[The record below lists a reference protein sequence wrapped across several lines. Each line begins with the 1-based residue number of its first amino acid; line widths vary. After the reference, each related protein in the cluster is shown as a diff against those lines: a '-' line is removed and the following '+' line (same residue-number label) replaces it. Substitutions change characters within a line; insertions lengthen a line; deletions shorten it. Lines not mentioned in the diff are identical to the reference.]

1 MERDITFREFEGIN
15 SFSNANIE
23 RVLRSYINES
33 ANAALVSVFDDGVIL
48 YNVNEGV
55 FHKADYSF
63 NKENLSVVMKN
74 FSRINLKEDEKV
86 NFKMAVKDYF
96 IGESTDMST
105 LADNYVEF
113 MEKPKVAVE
122 RLVSESIADKS
133 FENTADFEELS
144 YINEGFKD
152 LHNEEFFKSYQK
164 RAITNPL
171 SDVLVFNFRDPVA
184 FSLYESTE
192 PVQYINSQGKK
203 KALQLTK
210 NKNFKKKVMVASNI
224 FKEDVE
230 EGELAL
236 FALFEEFPSLFYL
249 TETELRETF
258 ARILIT
264 DPKRQGDYKS
274 ILEGVKLFVANDPD
288 IAYLKESV
296 MGEAI
301 DIGSEEGDDEVKDLN
316 QKEPK
321 GDGSDEKDDE
331 DKEPEE
337 EKAKELTTA
346 EKTKLVDAL
355 KTVVDKAVDEKIKD
369 MAQELLAK
377 FKDDK
382 DDDKDDKAKD
392 SDKDDK
398 DEFDDEGTRPDDV
411 KEAVRFLS
419 IAI

>member
-1 MERDITFREFEGIN
+1 MEKDITFREFEGIN

-33 ANAALVSVFDDGVIL
+33 ANAALVSVFDDGAIL
-48 YNVNEGV
+48 YDVMEGV
-55 FHKADYSF
+55 FHKADFSF

-74 FSRINLKEDEKV
+74 FERINLKEDEKV

-96 IGESTDMST
+96 IGEGTDMSF
-105 LADNYVEF
+105 LAENYVEF

-122 RLVSESIADKS
+122 KLIAESIADKS

-152 LHNEEFFKSYQK
+152 LHEEEFFKAYQR

-171 SDVLVFNFRDPVA
+171 SNILVFNFRDPVA

-203 KALQLTK
+203 KAKQLTK
-210 NKNFKKKVMVASNI
+210 NKNFKKKATQACNI
-224 FKEDVE
+224 FKEDIE

-236 FALFEEFPSLFYL
+236 FALFEEYPSLFYL
-249 TETELRETF
+249 TENELRETF
-258 ARILIT
+258 ARVLIT
-264 DPKRQGDYKS
+264 DPRRQGDYKS
-274 ILEGVKLFVANDPD
+274 ILEGLKHFVAGDPD

-301 DIGSEEGDDEVKDLN
+301 DIGSEEGDEKSLDD
-316 QKEPK
+316 KEPK
-321 GDGSDEKDDE
+321 GDELEKKDDE

-355 KTVVDKAVDEKIKD
+355 KTVVDKAVDEKIRD
-369 MAQELLAK
+369 MAQELLSK
-377 FKDDK
+377 FKEDDK
-382 DDDKDDKAKD
+382 EDDKEEKSKD
-392 SDKDDK
+392 SEK
-398 DEFDDEGTRPDDV
+398 DEKELDDEGTRPDDV